1 MKQKLIKVSE
11 TQFIV
16 VDNSEIKIGDFF
28 IFKNKEQIITQAY
41 LDELT
46 LKSNGA
52 EIFKVTHATEQIE
65 ELKGV
70 RVFHKVKR
78 ISLENCKAIE
88 NGYDLNELSLNFV
101 SRDGLFVRNP
111 YNEAGWI
118 AATNGFIE
126 GFQKALEILEEKN
139 KELYEFAR
147 DCSANWD
154 CDNDGHKYD
163 TPCRMCDA
171 KKLLKQTEWE
181 VVIEMEVVSDFDS
194 RAEID
199 GQVFSTNKKQVPKL
213 DANGFITLK
222 RKV

>member
-78 ISLENCKAIE
+78 ISLENCEAIE
-88 NGYDLNELSLNFV
+88 NGYDLDELAKNIKTEDGFEHKQSFISGFLKAIELLGDKKFSEKDVRDAYYHGEQDSYMKGGLTKQKEDEYIQSL
-101 SRDGLFVRNP
+101 
-111 YNEAGWI
+111 
-118 AATNGFIE
+118 
-126 GFQKALEILEEKN
+126 Q
-139 KELYEFAR
+139 
-147 DCSANWD
+147 
-154 CDNDGHKYD
+154 
-163 TPCRMCDA
+163 
-171 KKLLKQTEWE
+171 QTEWE